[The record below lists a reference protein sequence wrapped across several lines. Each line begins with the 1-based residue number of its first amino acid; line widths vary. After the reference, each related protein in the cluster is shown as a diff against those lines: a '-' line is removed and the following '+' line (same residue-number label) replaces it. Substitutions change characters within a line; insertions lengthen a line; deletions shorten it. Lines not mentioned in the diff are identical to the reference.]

1 MKSIARFLSA
11 IFLFGMLA
19 APAPALQAQQAPAQ
33 SKSLA
38 LQAREAVSR
47 DEHMDAG
54 ESESSVEE
62 YRHSTIVKVIA
73 RYGHV
78 STETAAQIF
87 EDINSAAL
95 IGAILFFLWKFLPG
109 LFRRRSEEVSRAL
122 TEAARAT
129 EEANRRLTE
138 VEARLMRL
146 DSEIDAIR
154 QQVERD
160 VAEDEKRIHASMEAE
175 RERLIASAEQEIA
188 ALQAG
193 AQRELKKF
201 AADLAIDHATRRI
214 QLTADTDRELVTQF
228 RQGLGNGSDGAP
240 GARARRGGGGKA

>member
-1 MKSIARFLSA
+1 VKPITRFLAA

-19 APAPALQAQQAPAQ
+19 APAPLLRAQQTPVQ
-33 SKSLA
+33 PESLA
-38 LQAREAVSR
+38 QQAREAVSR
-47 DEHMDAG
+47 DNHMDAG

-62 YRHSTIVKVIA
+62 YRHSDIVKMIA

-87 EDINSAAL
+87 EDLNSAVI
-95 IGAILFFLWKFLPG
+95 IGAILFFLWKMLPG
-109 LFRRRSEEVSRAL
+109 IFRKRSEVVSSAL
-122 TEAARAT
+122 IEAQRAT

-160 VAEDEKRIHASMEAE
+160 AAGDEKRIHASMEAE

-188 ALQAG
+188 ALQSG

-201 AADLAIDHATRRI
+201 AADLAVDQAMRRI
-214 QLTADTDRELVTQF
+214 QLSADTDRELVTQF
-228 RQGLGNGSDGAP
+228 RQGLGKES
-240 GARARRGGGGKA
+240 GGKA